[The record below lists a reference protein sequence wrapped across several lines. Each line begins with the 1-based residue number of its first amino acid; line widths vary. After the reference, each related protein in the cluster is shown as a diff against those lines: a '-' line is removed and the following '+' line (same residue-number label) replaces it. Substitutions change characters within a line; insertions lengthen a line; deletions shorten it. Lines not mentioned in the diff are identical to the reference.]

1 MVSWLGERECMVM
14 SNIFIRSLS
23 LTRVA
28 QFRLEILRILAWQSS
43 LENNLMWLFLSYP
56 VSSKKGKYLL
66 HRILCLHSTEF
77 FKDRSF
83 WVFCF
88 LLNTL
93 LSSCSTEFFMM
104 LHLFWVS
111 RGIFFFFLKI
121 SSGNSMEKVKLACQW
136 IFVSPLSGKEPVC
149 V

>member
-1 MVSWLGERECMVM
+1 MVSWLEERECMVM
-14 SNIFIRSLS
+14 RNIFIRSLS

-28 QFRLEILRILAWQSS
+28 QFRLEILRIHASQSS

-66 HRILCLHSTEF
+66 HWILCLQSTEF
-77 FKDRSF
+77 FKGRSF

-88 LLNTL
+88 LLSTL
-93 LSSCSTEFFMM
+93 LSSCSALFFMM

-111 RGIFFFFLKI
+111 RGFFSL
-121 SSGNSMEKVKLACQW
+121 SLSWGNSVEKVKLACQW
-136 IFVSPLSGKEPVC
+136 VFVSPLSGKEPVC

>member
-1 MVSWLGERECMVM
+1 MVSWLGEREYMVM

-28 QFRLEILRILAWQSS
+28 QFRLEILRIHAWQSS
-43 LENNLMWLFLSYP
+43 LENKLIWLFLSYP

-66 HRILCLHSTEF
+66 HRILCLPSTEF
-77 FKDRSF
+77 FKGRSF

-88 LLNTL
+88 LLSTL
-93 LSSCSTEFFMM
+93 LNSCSSVFFMM

-111 RGIFFFFLKI
+111 RGFFPL
-121 SSGNSMEKVKLACQW
+121 SLSCGNSVEKVKLACQW
-136 IFVSPLSGKEPVC
+136 VFVSPLSGEEPVC